1 MRSSAEA
8 LDNMRQSAT
17 AARCSADVP
26 GVLDHLFRRQAG
38 QVVATLTRILGP
50 RYLELA
56 EDATQ
61 EALIRA
67 LRRWPLDGVPD
78 NPAGWIAQV
87 ARRAALDAL
96 RRERMLREKRE
107 LLACEVASALVGEPV
122 SPDALD
128 HQLRDDQ
135 LRMLFTCCS
144 PLLTREAQVALTLKT
159 LGGLSVREIA
169 SAFLAEEATIAQ
181 RIVRAKRLLRERA
194 VDFFDLDADDVMS
207 RMDAVLAVLYL
218 MFNEGYSAH
227 QGETLVR
234 RDLVDEAIRLA
245 ALVAHHPL
253 SQPRAHALLA
263 LLLFQ
268 AARLPARADNLGDL
282 ILLGDQDRRLWDRRL
297 IAVALAELSA
307 SAEGAAFSAYHL
319 EAEIASYHALA
330 SSYAETDWAAILRAY
345 DDLLRLA
352 STPVVAL
359 NRAVALAQVAG
370 PEAGLA
376 EIARIQAQ
384 PGMASYHL
392 LHATAG
398 ELYRRLGRREEAA
411 ANYLRALALATAG
424 PDQRFLRQR
433 LSFLA
438 SERSLETLV

>member
-1 MRSSAEA
+1 MGRWRLTGRTPRPRRRSAATTSSRPPIWTRRRRSRWDARSCCTTGWSRCVRRMRSSAEA

-135 LRMLFTCCS
+135 LRMLF
-144 PLLTREAQVALTLKT
+144 
-159 LGGLSVREIA
+159 
-169 SAFLAEEATIAQ
+169 
-181 RIVRAKRLLRERA
+181 
-194 VDFFDLDADDVMS
+194 
-207 RMDAVLAVLYL
+207 
-218 MFNEGYSAH
+218 
-227 QGETLVR
+227 
-234 RDLVDEAIRLA
+234 
-245 ALVAHHPL
+245 
-253 SQPRAHALLA
+253 
-263 LLLFQ
+263 
-268 AARLPARADNLGDL
+268 
-282 ILLGDQDRRLWDRRL
+282 
-297 IAVALAELSA
+297 
-307 SAEGAAFSAYHL
+307 
-319 EAEIASYHALA
+319 
-330 SSYAETDWAAILRAY
+330 
-345 DDLLRLA
+345 
-352 STPVVAL
+352 
-359 NRAVALAQVAG
+359 
-370 PEAGLA
+370 
-376 EIARIQAQ
+376 
-384 PGMASYHL
+384 
-392 LHATAG
+392 
-398 ELYRRLGRREEAA
+398 
-411 ANYLRALALATAG
+411 
-424 PDQRFLRQR
+424 
-433 LSFLA
+433 
-438 SERSLETLV
+438 